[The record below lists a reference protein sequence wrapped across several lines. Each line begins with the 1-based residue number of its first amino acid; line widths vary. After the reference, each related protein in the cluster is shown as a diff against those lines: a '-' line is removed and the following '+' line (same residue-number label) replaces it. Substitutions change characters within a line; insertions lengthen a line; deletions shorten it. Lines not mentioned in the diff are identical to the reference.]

1 MTLVPNSWSLRKAAE
16 VFSVS
21 RSTIQKALLPEDEKG
36 IAEYPDLLKRQKLT
50 EENINKI
57 KSFYCDDEFSR
68 QLPGKKD
75 SVCIGRNNH
84 VAKRSLLCN
93 LKELYATYRC
103 TYPEDNIGFSKFASL
118 RLKWCILV
126 GPKGSH

>member
-1 MTLVPNSWSLRKAAE
+1 MVLRKAAE

-21 RSTIQKALLPEDEKG
+21 RSTIQKARLLQDEKG

-75 SVCIGRNNH
+75 SVCIGRINH
-84 VAKRSLLCN
+84 VAKRLLLCN
-93 LKELYATYRC
+93 LKELLTDVPIPKIILA
-103 TYPEDNIGFSKFASL
+103 FQSL
-118 RLKWCILV
+118 
-126 GPKGSH
+126 PAFD